1 MSDQLERDLF
11 LAGNVEEENIN
22 KLIQEIMK
30 INKEDDD
37 EEKESVDK
45 KQYKA
50 FQEGTVSSI
59 EEINSIE
66 SDYKRKPIRLYI
78 TTYGGAVYDELALV
92 DIINSSKT
100 PIYTIALGK
109 AMSAGFN
116 ILIHGHKRFAYK
128 NATMMYHQVSTG
140 HYGKVQD
147 IEERFKESQRLQDM
161 GEKMVIE
168 KTKITKELVE
178 KNTRQKQDWYMDA
191 EEALS
196 LGVIDEIL
204 N

>member
-1 MSDQLERDLF
+1 MSDKLDRDLF
-11 LAGNVEEENIN
+11 LLGNVEEENIN

-30 INKEDDD
+30 INKEDD
-37 EEKESVDK
+37 EAEKESLNK
-45 KQYKA
+45 KRYDA
-50 FQEGTVSSI
+50 I
-59 EEINSIE
+59 ENQDIE
-66 SDYKRKPIRLYI
+66 SIKEISSNHKRDPIKLHI
-78 TTYGGAVYDELALV
+78 TTYGGSVYDELALV
-92 DIINSSKT
+92 DIISNSKT
-100 PIYTIALGK
+100 PVHTIALGK

-147 IEERFKESQRLQDM
+147 IKERFEESQRLQDM